1 MATGAF
7 LLLGLGVAFKKM
19 TQSLQEPLIDSQ
31 KQKVIKEFADL
42 ISYL

>member
-19 TQSLQEPLIDSQ
+19 TQSLQKPLIDSQ
-31 KQKVIKEFADL
+31 KQKVIREFAEL
-42 ISYL
+42 ICFL